1 MYVVPS
7 TEYTINA
14 TAKTITLSS
23 TYSNIIAGQV
33 SRIVDMTSG
42 EVLYDANETRA
53 RQVPITVSGG
63 VITYQYGLNVK
74 NTDVLRIV
82 LESTYP
88 ATVT

>member
-1 MYVVPS
+1 MYVVPP

-23 TYSNIIAGQV
+23 TYSNIVAGQV
-33 SRIVDMTSG
+33 SRIVDITSG
-42 EVLYDANETRA
+42 EILYDANESRA
-53 RQVPITVSGG
+53 RHTSITVSGG

-82 LESTYP
+82 LDSTYP

>member
-7 TEYTINA
+7 TEYTIDA

-23 TYSNIIAGQV
+23 TYSNIVAGQV

-42 EVLYDANETRA
+42 EVLYDANAPRA
-53 RQVPITVSGG
+53 RQTIITVSSG

-82 LESTYP
+82 LDSTYP